1 MIPDSPSPF
10 ECWSGHTAAA
20 EQPNVTLA
28 QGLHTNLHAV
38 SLFLS
43 ITAASFTPR
52 LLMYLHTKRALL
64 GEKKKNAKPQ
74 KR

>member
-10 ECWSGHTAAA
+10 EWWSGHTAAA

-38 SLFLS
+38 FLFLS
-43 ITAASFTPR
+43 IVAALFYPTTTNVPS
-52 LLMYLHTKRALL
+52 HQKSIV
-64 GEKKKNAKPQ
+64 EKKEDAKPK